1 MRNSEKAKIHSRFLN
16 HFAELLAIKILV
28 ELISIPAVWH
38 TLNFHRNFS
47 RARQQGSWKRRSA
60 RWLIMPSKIH
70 DAFEVAD
77 NQHFVDRR
85 LTGGKFLSMH
95 TISAERD
102 RYWPTVS
109 QV

>member
-1 MRNSEKAKIHSRFLN
+1 
-16 HFAELLAIKILV
+16 
-28 ELISIPAVWH
+28 
-38 TLNFHRNFS
+38 
-47 RARQQGSWKRRSA
+47 
-60 RWLIMPSKIH
+60 MPSKIH

-102 RYWPTVS
+102 RYWPTVF